1 MRRFLNTIMKSI
13 LLYHNIA
20 PTFSPFGGVVSPSNF
35 REHIRYIKNLNF
47 KFLNPDDFFRSS
59 SGVLLTFDDGF
70 EELYK
75 YAFPIIQDEDITA
88 MIFVVS
94 GYAGKRNE
102 WDITLGKSFVH
113 LSWDRIKEMHRY
125 GIRIGSHSHHHPDYT
140 RISYKAVQKDIKES
154 YDKISN
160 EIGEKV
166 KYFSYPFGRALKE
179 NWIKVREAG
188 FKRAFTSI
196 PVQSDNPYYLGRWGV
211 YTIDNIYTLSLKL
224 GLNKSLKS
232 IEAFK
237 CFTINWVSNGTG
249 VLKRYKY

>member
-1 MRRFLNTIMKSI
+1 MKSI

-20 PTFSPFGGVVSPSNF
+20 PTLTPYGGAVAPKTFKKHIQFIKHLGLKIIPPEEFFS
-35 REHIRYIKNLNF
+35 
-47 KFLNPDDFFRSS
+47 SS
-59 SGVLLTFDDGF
+59 SGVLITFDDGF

-75 YAFPIIQDEDITA
+75 YAFPILQDEGITA

-102 WDITLGKSFVH
+102 WDITLGKSFFH
-113 LSWDRIKEMHRY
+113 LSWDMIKEMHRY
-125 GIRIGSHSHHHPDYT
+125 GVRVGSHSHRHPDYT
-140 RISYKAVQKDIKES
+140 RISIKAVQRDIKES
-154 YDKISN
+154 YDKISE
-160 EIGEKV
+160 EIGEKI
-166 KYFSYPFGRALKE
+166 KYFSYPFGRAIKE
-179 NWIKVREAG
+179 DWIMVREVG
-188 FKRAFTSI
+188 FKRAFTSV

-237 CFTINWVSNGTG
+237 CFSINWVSNGTG
-249 VLKRYKY
+249 VLKRYKDYQ